1 MTLLQETIARIR
13 PLDDQ
18 AMRKAQER
26 LDNLAIPRNS
36 LGRLLTLARTVA
48 GITGNAR
55 PSLKHKVIFTMAG
68 DHGVV
73 EEGVS
78 AFPQQVTREM
88 IHNFVRGGATIN
100 VLARHVGARVVV
112 FDLGTAADFTGLVA
126 AGKIVNK
133 KVAYG
138 TQNFARTRAMTR
150 DQAVQAVE
158 AGIQAVEEEAPRGM
172 DILGLGDM
180 GIGNTTPSSAI
191 IAVFSG
197 RPAREVTGRGTGI
210 DDATFAKK
218 VEVIERAI
226 ALHHPDPADA
236 LDVLSAVGGFEIGG
250 IAGAALGAAARR
262 IPVVVDGLIATAGG
276 LIAAHLAPQAK
287 DYLIASHR
295 SVEAGHRVMLEHLGL
310 QPLLDLDLR
319 LGEGTGAA
327 LAINLIEASV
337 KIMIEVLTF
346 QEAKVTEGCIAPPGV
361 QL

>member
-1 MTLLQETIARIR
+1 VTLLQETIARIG

-55 PSLKHKVIFTMAG
+55 PSFKHKVIFTMAG

-126 AGKIVNK
+126 ARKIVNK

-150 DQAVQAVE
+150 DQAVQALE
-158 AGIQAVEEEAPRGM
+158 AGIQAVEEEFPRGM

-295 SVEAGHRVMLEHLGL
+295 SVEVGHRVMLEHLGL

-337 KIMIEVLTF
+337 KIMTEVLTF
-346 QEAKVTEGCIAPPGV
+346 QEAKVTEGCIAAPSA